1 MNLVP
6 IEHGGQRVLTTQQL
20 AEFYGEP
27 PVKLQQNFFK
37 QPAEVR
43 RGGAFFQD

>member
-27 PVKLQQNFFK
+27 PVKLQQNFSNNR
-37 QPAEVR
+37 QRYAE
-43 RGGAFFQD
+43 GGALFQD